1 MDIAFTADRAVEDE
15 HTRESLED
23 LPVFL
28 GVCLAMAV
36 YAVLALGGV
45 SAQCRRVLIE
55 SRLGL
60 ALAGVVVVAASAG
73 TSVACVSYLGSATTV
88 FVLEVLPFLAL
99 GVGVGNMF
107 LLVQAWQREPRQE
120 GESVE
125 DHVGRVVG
133 KVAPSMLLSTCA
145 EALCFYLAGRSWNIG
160 FIASFGHHVAFA
172 LALGFLLQLICF
184 AALLALDARRIESNT
199 WDLCCIMQGEASA
212 GAKEPNVSY
221 VIFQQLI
228 GPFIFKDIIRVAVLL
243 MFTGAFFVSVAFT
256 HKLDIGMERSAFV
269 PEGSFLQK
277 FLKQQ
282 DDFLGVGPPVY
293 FVMTEGYNFSD
304 FDEQNLV
311 CRFSGCKDDSMLH
324 VIYASSKKPEMT
336 YLATEATSWIS
347 SYLTWLRDFV
357 GSGFAIGACCRLDAD
372 GDFIDTSGNYS
383 HVVYLIFRR
392 CLNTVRGPTQSAFIN
407 WICIY
412 T

>member
-1 MDIAFTADRAVEDE
+1 
-15 HTRESLED
+15 
-23 LPVFL
+23 
-28 GVCLAMAV
+28 MAV

-133 KVAPSMLLSTCA
+133 K
-145 EALCFYLAGRSWNIG
+145 
-160 FIASFGHHVAFA
+160 
-172 LALGFLLQLICF
+172 
-184 AALLALDARRIESNT
+184 SNT

-372 GDFIDTSGNYS
+372 GDFIDTSDIPWTRDDLPAAGRLHS
-383 HVVYLIFRR
+383 GRPPPAPLPETPGGLPLR
-392 CLNTVRGPTQSAFIN
+392 
-407 WICIY
+407 
-412 T
+412 